1 MHVIPVRQA
10 GARGEAGVEVPRD
23 LETEVAALAPELI
36 AFLRHHTGDHHLG
49 ADLAQDVLARA
60 FRSLSGLRDPEALRG
75 WLFRIAVN
83 RFNDHVRRSR
93 ALRVDVGPVP
103 EREAPAAERP
113 DREAMASELDQVLRR
128 ELVKLPERQRTVL
141 MLHGVRGMRQPE
153 IAEILGI
160 SADAVKMSLF
170 HAREKMRV
178 RLAHYM
184 ERVPEKR
191 HRHER

>member
-1 MHVIPVRQA
+1 MHVFPVSVGDRA
-10 GARGEAGVEVPRD
+10 APGVESPRD
-23 LETEVAALAPELI
+23 LEEELVLLAPEVI

-60 FRSLSGLRDPEALRG
+60 FRSIAGLRDREALRG

-83 RFNDHVRRSR
+83 RFNDHIRRSR
-93 ALRVDVGPVP
+93 ALRIDVGPVP

-153 IAEILGI
+153 IAEVLGI
-160 SADAVKMSLF
+160 SVDAVKMSLF
-170 HAREKMRV
+170 HAREKMRS

-184 ERVPEKR
+184 ERVPAKR
-191 HRHER
+191 HRHDR